1 MKIRTDFVTNSSS
14 SSFILAR
21 KSELN
26 EKQKAAI
33 IQFVENELLGNK
45 MLSPEDS
52 EEKIEQVLGDEDNW
66 EFHRA
71 EIKKSVRKALSE
83 GKTVYSD
90 WVSFED
96 CEYVLAGIYQSLWNI
111 LEETSDG
118 DFVAIDDDLSY

>member
-33 IQFVENELLGNK
+33 IKFVEDELLGDEL
-45 MLSPEDS
+45 LSPDAS
-52 EEKIEQVLGDEDNW
+52 EEEIAKAFEENWELHDEDNQ
-66 EFHRA
+66 E
-71 EIKKSVRKALSE
+71 EIREALSE
-83 GKTVYSD
+83 GKTVYGG
-90 WVSFED
+90 WVSFDE
-96 CEYVLAGIYQSLWNI
+96 CEYSLANIYEKIWKI
-111 LEETSDG
+111 LEKNSDG